1 MPIFSAHN
9 TINSTLFRPAI
20 QYLLPERTRSWT
32 TPQIDIER
40 GRRSLDEN
48 DSMAHYNQ
56 QELGPGSLPLIN
68 ISRTPSP
75 HISTGWTSNENSDSG
90 EDDLGDLS
98 GGGGFL
104 SQRQRPTGWKGF
116 LTQGGLG
123 IYLFATTRGWSV
135 YVGLM
140 CLWLM
145 GTAIGLLVINW
156 LVLLTGVYKFPY
168 PLTTTFIELVGCH
181 FFLWA
186 FAGFTRLFSRYLS
199 NCGLAALVAP
209 SYALTKPPPT
219 TYTQRTPRRLPRF
232 ITKIF
237 SKAGSGIAGGGPFE
251 FDRAVAR
258 KTILLAIVYVL
269 KIHLSTI
276 SYAHSELPMYVLTR
290 IGIVPLTALADSLL
304 KGTRHSIPLLSAT
317 LSATLNLLVGSCRSN
332 IRVTWDSVLAGV
344 ISSFCAALFP
354 VLLYSTYQN
363 LSAPSPE
370 RARDPT
376 SSRTTYTL
384 LHHVSLLSIM
394 ISLPFVLISGEL
406 PNIARNIYFLDRPWH
421 WFMMLCGS
429 LGTFCVFTSTVLL
442 VLATSPLTTNFLT
455 IPAYAFLIPVLAK
468 FRMPMYSWV
477 GIALA
482 FASSGWCALA
492 ELLFRERSSYRNW
505 GQERL
510 WKNRVKAY
518 IQAGNPVP
526 EEDAAWE

>member
-32 TPQIDIER
+32 TPQVDIER

-376 SSRTTYTL
+376 SSRAPL
-384 LHHVSLLSIM
+384 GEQGKSL
-394 ISLPFVLISGEL
+394 
-406 PNIARNIYFLDRPWH
+406 
-421 WFMMLCGS
+421 
-429 LGTFCVFTSTVLL
+429 
-442 VLATSPLTTNFLT
+442 
-455 IPAYAFLIPVLAK
+455 
-468 FRMPMYSWV
+468 YSSWKP
-477 GIALA
+477 
-482 FASSGWCALA
+482 SSGGG
-492 ELLFRERSSYRNW
+492 RGPNSGPRSSRQAW
-505 GQERL
+505 PGSELEPEPGFELGFIRARARL
-510 WKNRVKAY
+510 R
-518 IQAGNPVP
+518 
-526 EEDAAWE
+526 AWV

>member
-1 MPIFSAHN
+1 
-9 TINSTLFRPAI
+9 
-20 QYLLPERTRSWT
+20 
-32 TPQIDIER
+32 
-40 GRRSLDEN
+40 
-48 DSMAHYNQ
+48 MAHYNQ
-56 QELGPGSLPLIN
+56 PELIPSSLPLIN

-75 HISTGWTSNENSDSG
+75 HISTGWTSNEGSDSG

-145 GTAIGLLVINW
+145 GTAIGLMVINW

-199 NCGLAALVAP
+199 NAGLAALVAP

-219 TYTQRTPRRLPRF
+219 TYTQRTPRRFPRF

-269 KIHLSTI
+269 RIHLSTI

-332 IRVTWDSVLAGV
+332 VRVTWDSVLAGV

-354 VLLYSTYQN
+354 VLLYSTFQN

-384 LHHVSLLSIM
+384 LHHVSLLSII

-482 FASSGWCALA
+482 FASSGW
-492 ELLFRERSSYRNW
+492 FVWVRRRESRKVR
-505 GQERL
+505 
-510 WKNRVKAY
+510 A
-518 IQAGNPVP
+518 
-526 EEDAAWE
+526 

>member
-1 MPIFSAHN
+1 MPPSSARN
-9 TINSTLFRPAI
+9 TISSTLFRPAI
-20 QYLLPERTRSWT
+20 QYLLPERTRLGT
-32 TPQIDIER
+32 TPQTNIER
-40 GRRSLDEN
+40 RRRRPDES

-56 QELGPGSLPLIN
+56 PELVPSSLPLIN

-75 HISTGWTSNENSDSG
+75 HISTGWTSNEGSDSG

-156 LVLLTGVYKFPY
+156 LVLLSGVYKFPY

-199 NCGLAALVAP
+199 NAGLAALVAP

-219 TYTQRTPRRLPRF
+219 TYTQRTPRRFPRF

-332 IRVTWDSVLAGV
+332 VRVTWDSVLAGV

-384 LHHVSLLSIM
+384 LHHVSLLSII
-394 ISLPFVLISGEL
+394 ISLPFVLISGEI

-421 WFMMLCGS
+421 CTARASDEPADDEFFDHPGV
-429 LGTFCVFTSTVLL
+429 CVPHPG
-442 VLATSPLTTNFLT
+442 A
-455 IPAYAFLIPVLAK
+455 
-468 FRMPMYSWV
+468 
-477 GIALA
+477 
-482 FASSGWCALA
+482 
-492 ELLFRERSSYRNW
+492 
-505 GQERL
+505 GQ
-510 WKNRVKAY
+510 
-518 IQAGNPVP
+518 VP
-526 EEDAAWE
+526 DADV